1 MLDKDE
7 SEEEE
12 SDEEVVEEASILEK
26 ASNFDRKKDTEKG
39 NEFGIVENS
48 WGCVQ
53 NWGNVEFGFYIH
65 RRKERG
71 ACTCWR
77 ALMG

>member
-39 NEFGIVENS
+39 IEFGIVENG

-53 NWGNVEFGFYIH
+53 N
-65 RRKERG
+65 
-71 ACTCWR
+71 
-77 ALMG
+77 

>member
-39 NEFGIVENS
+39 IEFGIVENS

-53 NWGNVEFGFYIH
+53 N
-65 RRKERG
+65 
-71 ACTCWR
+71 
-77 ALMG
+77 